1 MNKQIIYKIPYISG
15 PMMRPQHSM
24 YLQHSAG
31 GGMGGPRSMGSYG
44 AMGGMGPQRPP
55 NVQVNPDGM
64 PMGSQQEWRHMMMSQ
79 QQSMTFNVQS
89 GGGVHMRQG
98 GFNGGE

>member
-1 MNKQIIYKIPYISG
+1 
-15 PMMRPQHSM
+15 
-24 YLQHSAG
+24 
-31 GGMGGPRSMGSYG
+31 
-44 AMGGMGPQRPP
+44 MGGMGPQRPP

-89 GGGVHMRQG
+89 GGGGVHMRQG
-98 GFNGGE
+98 GFNGGESENLTLFLASFYLKRKSFKVSTMFYVFEEKKNKLKL